1 MAQHQSEV
9 REGKASYFSSRR
21 SWPESDQT
29 GGDRRHRQKPNI
41 AVTVAQVSSSRFATG
56 SHRPC

>member
-41 AVTVAQVSSSRFATG
+41 AVTVAQVSSSRFAAA
-56 SHRPC
+56 